1 MQKLRH
7 LAVMQLY
14 DLYLFFLQIVFI
26 LSVMLLH
33 IQTQVSVLYLL
44 TRADM
49 CVDIFEHRLQRGVI
63 TNAQILYL
71 DLSLSGPAVRN
82 LRRS

>member
-82 LRRS
+82 LRHS